1 MTTITGEQAQSD
13 HFMMASLRF
22 YLRIVAV
29 GMKVRGMT
37 MRKLL
42 TRTSD
47 FTGKKYTATKENCR
61 VAIDA
66 LDKLLE
72 QQQ

>member
-13 HFMMASLRF
+13 HFVMASVRF

-37 MRKLL
+37 MGKLL
-42 TRTSD
+42 ARASD
-47 FTGKKYTATKENCR
+47 FTGKKYTATKESCR
-61 VAIDA
+61 VAIDDLTA
-66 LDKLLE
+66 LLE
-72 QQQ
+72 SV